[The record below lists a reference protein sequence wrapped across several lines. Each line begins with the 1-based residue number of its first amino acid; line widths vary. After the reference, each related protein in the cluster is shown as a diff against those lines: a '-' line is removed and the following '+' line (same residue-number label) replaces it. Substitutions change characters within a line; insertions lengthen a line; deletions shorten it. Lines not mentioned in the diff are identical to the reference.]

1 MESRIQ
7 NFVCVLLSFP
17 MNLLST
23 KFHLIIASNEWVIV
37 HLIMFLFTSK
47 PGSVTNASYLT
58 KVLPFILLWFIF
70 SYDKMKISF
79 HIHFKIRIQLLNS
92 CSNYMLNFM
101 LYSILIGIT
110 SNYKLYVITY
120 NYNHYNIM
128 DGLVRTISN
137 QHRKSWNFSFY
148 LYAILFLTICTFIIA
163 HPELKIVL
171 FVAITWYFNSF
182 ML

>member
-1 MESRIQ
+1 
-7 NFVCVLLSFP
+7 
-17 MNLLST
+17 MNLLSFS
-23 KFHLIIASNEWVIV
+23 FHLIIASNEWVIV

-47 PGSVTNASYLT
+47 PGSVTNPSSFT
-58 KVLPFILLWFIF
+58 KVLPKFDQTFQDNEQIFMQLLWFIF
-70 SYDKMKISF
+70 SYDKIKISF
-79 HIHFKIRIQLLNS
+79 HIHFKIRIPLLNS

-120 NYNHYNIM
+120 NYNHYVIM

-148 LYAILFLTICTFIIA
+148 LYAIIFLTICTFIIA
-163 HPELKIVL
+163 HPELRIVL
-171 FVAITWYFNSF
+171 FVALTWYFKSF
-182 ML
+182 KL